1 MINILINVWFPVEK
15 GTEVYKKMLEIDK
28 IIPFPPEIKP
38 TIPWST
44 WAVKYG
50 NKGAGRFET
59 SEEFFDKAIDYFV
72 RRLTMYEKSIDGYKF
87 EIAAA
92 VESEKGRTL
101 IGKDVSDFLL

>member
-15 GTEVYKKMLEIDK
+15 GPEVYNKMLEIDK
-28 IIPFPPEIKP
+28 LIPFPAEIKP

-59 SEEFFDKAIDYFV
+59 SEEFFEKAIDYFV
-72 RRLTMYEKSIDGYKF
+72 RRLTMYKTSIVGYKF

-92 VESEKGRTL
+92 GEKSRIL
-101 IGKDVSDFLL
+101 IGKDVSDLLL

>member
-44 WAVKYG
+44 WAV
-50 NKGAGRFET
+50 E
-59 SEEFFDKAIDYFV
+59 
-72 RRLTMYEKSIDGYKF
+72 L
-87 EIAAA
+87 
-92 VESEKGRTL
+92 
-101 IGKDVSDFLL
+101 